1 MEKAKIKVEGY
12 EMIQL
17 VVDSEGVITVPYHD
31 WCSKEVVVI
40 RTEK

>member
-17 VVDSEGVITVPYHD
+17 EVDSEGVITVPYDD
-31 WCSKEVVVI
+31 WHSKKVVVI
-40 RTEK
+40 KTEK